1 MPNKRFIM
9 WWVLRYFF
17 RNNPTLVVVMFVT
30 HLLQALIPAAYIVV
44 INYIAIATQSDS
56 VVLPILSAIGLFAAS
71 IHLYDLNRY
80 LVGLFAKKVLADAT
94 KEYLDLLSNLSPR
107 SYNDHEF
114 MQQLRTA
121 RSALQDGALNN
132 LFEALR
138 QIMMALVST
147 LSIAATLST
156 IDSKVALVALLLPVP
171 LVVNFV
177 LREKFVSK
185 SWPEIV
191 EAYRQSHYFKDQMAF
206 QRTGFELASLNG
218 AKFFADKA
226 MEYKNQ
232 QVDLF
237 IKTQLKSAA
246 VEFCSNLLI
255 IALFAYSVYLL
266 IHSTTLALLV
276 GAISGLTNFLHVVM
290 VLGDHFNTIANQSTP
305 CASLRH
311 LFETAQLKEPAQEVA
326 LEHKLTATDVVV
338 NYGDHQALKKVSL
351 ELTPGGFTALVGL
364 NGAGKTTFMK
374 ALMGGQV
381 SASGSITADAVTF
394 SVNDEQ
400 YRLGFSCV
408 QQDYGRYEL
417 TLRQYLSLGIGY
429 QATDAQLQEAL
440 AKVGLT
446 ELVASLPQGL
456 DTQLGEQWE
465 QGVNVSG
472 GQWQRFAIARSFLGK
487 TSLLYLDEPTSAVDA
502 SAEEF
507 IFKEIAAIAQQRLVL
522 VTTHRLS
529 TLRHAQRIYV
539 LRDGEV
545 VEVGTFTELNRQG
558 SYFYELFQ
566 AQLSTKEASC
576 SSY

>member
-1 MPNKRFIM
+1 M
-9 WWVLRYFF
+9 
-17 RNNPTLVVVMFVT
+17 
-30 HLLQALIPAAYIVV
+30 
-44 INYIAIATQSDS
+44 
-56 VVLPILSAIGLFAAS
+56 
-71 IHLYDLNRY
+71 
-80 LVGLFAKKVLADAT
+80 
-94 KEYLDLLSNLSPR
+94 
-107 SYNDHEF
+107 
-114 MQQLRTA
+114 
-121 RSALQDGALNN
+121 
-132 LFEALR
+132 
-138 QIMMALVST
+138 
-147 LSIAATLST
+147 
-156 IDSKVALVALLLPVP
+156 
-171 LVVNFV
+171 
-177 LREKFVSK
+177 
-185 SWPEIV
+185 
-191 EAYRQSHYFKDQMAF
+191 
-206 QRTGFELASLNG
+206 
-218 AKFFADKA
+218 
-226 MEYKNQ
+226 
-232 QVDLF
+232 
-237 IKTQLKSAA
+237 
-246 VEFCSNLLI
+246 
-255 IALFAYSVYLL
+255 
-266 IHSTTLALLV
+266 
-276 GAISGLTNFLHVVM
+276 
-290 VLGDHFNTIANQSTP
+290 
-305 CASLRH
+305 
-311 LFETAQLKEPAQEVA
+311 
-326 LEHKLTATDVVV
+326 VV